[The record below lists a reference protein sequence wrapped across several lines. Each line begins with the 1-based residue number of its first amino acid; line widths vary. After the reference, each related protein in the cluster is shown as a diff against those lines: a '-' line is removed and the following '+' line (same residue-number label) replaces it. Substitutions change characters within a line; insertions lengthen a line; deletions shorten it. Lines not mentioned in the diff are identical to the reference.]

1 MTKKL
6 PAPALAMHG
15 LLLALLAV
23 FYGGDLVRYV
33 RATGADVAWMASLP
47 SLALSLVGV
56 ATLLF
61 AGGLLGVGLATGKDA
76 SWRGYRLGPIA
87 GVVLF
92 FFDFAVLSSVRSPT
106 TGEERALFA
115 VVALADGASQHA
127 SHTAVPD
134 DPKLLASFVDDLGE
148 VPFFVKGERVP
159 KWTVDVR
166 TGCKGPAGD
175 AAGKGVGTLVYC
187 LADDRKQAW
196 VTLVGLAAGE
206 SFGSAAAV
214 VSTEEPWMQPVTLAP
229 PEPTPEPDEP
239 GRPELGAG
247 PLGDVWQVP
256 TPDDQADSGR

>member
-6 PAPALAMHG
+6 PVPALAMHG
-15 LLLALLAV
+15 LLLGLLAV
-23 FYGGDLVRYV
+23 FYGGDLMRYV

-47 SLALSLVGV
+47 SLTLSLVGV

-87 GVVLF
+87 GVALF
-92 FFDFAVLSSVRSPT
+92 FFDFAVLSSVRSPMS
-106 TGEERALFA
+106 GEERALFA

-134 DPKLLASFVDDLGE
+134 DPRLLASFVDELGD

-166 TGCKGPAGD
+166 TGCKGPAAD
-175 AAGKGVGTLVYC
+175 AMGKGAGTLVYC
-187 LADDRKQAW
+187 LADDRKHAW
-196 VTLVGLAAGE
+196 VTLVGLPPGE
-206 SFGSAAAV
+206 SFGSAAV
-214 VSTEEPWMQPVTLAP
+214 VSTEEPWMQEVTLAP
-229 PEPTPEPDEP
+229 PEPAPEPDEP